1 MWEDEIHVNA
11 AMNMAL
17 RGCCVLGAGILLGC
31 VAGVLLFS
39 APSVDGGHALRVADP
54 AYPLI
59 KPLLACNIDSTAP
72 SLAYDALQAALK
84 DEIGRATTR
93 GDISRAGVYVR
104 NLSNGL
110 WTSVNGD
117 DEFYPASL
125 MKIVTL
131 ITYLRSADSD
141 PTILDK
147 QITVTSAEAAV
158 DQNLRPEMTAV
169 VGETYTVA
177 ELLRLLIVYSD
188 NIASNALVD
197 HIVPSSLNVV
207 LADLQ
212 IPQYADNTMYMISPR
227 FYSRLLRILYN
238 STFLSGVHSE
248 FALELLQKSAY
259 ADALV
264 AGIDPSETVAHK
276 FGEASLEDP
285 AGAVTY
291 QHHDCGIVYAKDP
304 YVVCVMTEGGKD
316 IPTLAKT
323 ISSLAAIVDR
333 FMKTP

>member
-1 MWEDEIHVNA
+1 MWEDANHVSAVMRNV
-11 AMNMAL
+11 L
-17 RGCCVLGAGILLGC
+17 RGCCFLGAGVVLGWA
-31 VAGVLLFS
+31 AGVLFFRGPT
-39 APSVDGGHALRVADP
+39 ADNGRTLRVVDP

-59 KPLLACNIDSTAP
+59 RPLLACNIDSTIP
-72 SLAYDALQAALK
+72 SPSYDALQSALQ
-84 DEIGRATTR
+84 DAIDRATSSE
-93 GDISRAGVYVR
+93 DISRAGVYVR

-131 ITYLRSADSD
+131 MTYLRSADSD
-141 PTILDK
+141 PAILDS
-147 QITVTSAEAAV
+147 QITVTSAEAEV
-158 DQNLRPEMTAV
+158 DQNLRPEKAAV

-188 NIASNALVD
+188 NVASNALVD
-197 HIVPSSLNVV
+197 HIVLSSLNVV